1 MQGITMQGPSVL
13 STLAGN
19 KTQTRRVMKEQ
30 PLTHYGNSVEFDG
43 IMTHGAKEAF
53 FAAWENGEAVASQSI
68 KIPHPVG
75 AVRYVKEA
83 YWPAP
88 VKFSN
93 DSNNCVDNDGNP
105 RYVGW
110 DCTMDED
117 SRDCARSYGVKPK
130 GPFFMPQW
138 ASRLH
143 IEIVGVRVE
152 RVQSISDA
160 DVMAEG
166 CLTAPE
172 FIKDGQKIPVMYKL
186 IGGAWRKT
194 KSEAF
199 ASYFG
204 QKAWDSNPWVFVY
217 DYKVIWKKEG

>member
-1 MQGITMQGPSVL
+1 MKGITMQGPSVIA
-13 STLAGN
+13 TLNGS
-19 KTQTRRVMKEQ
+19 KTQTRRVIKGYPSDSLNCRAVVNVSRVEWWNHVNT
-30 PLTHYGNSVEFDG
+30 PLFTS
-43 IMTHGAKEAF
+43 
-53 FAAWENGEAVASQSI
+53 
-68 KIPHPVG
+68 KIPYPVG
-75 AVRYVKEA
+75 AKRYIREA
-83 YWPAP
+83 YWLAP
-88 VKFSN
+88 ENFNWGHDAPFSEDGKAVFFDYVTN
-93 DSNNCVDNDGNP
+93 TCVDTHVTLDVAGLKEKSP
-105 RYVGW
+105 LSMPERF
-110 DCTMDED
+110 
-117 SRDCARSYGVKPK
+117 SRC
-130 GPFFMPQW
+130 
-138 ASRLH
+138 H

-204 QKAWDSNPWVFVY
+204 QKTWDSNPWVFVY
-217 DYKVIWKKEG
+217 DYKVIWRKP